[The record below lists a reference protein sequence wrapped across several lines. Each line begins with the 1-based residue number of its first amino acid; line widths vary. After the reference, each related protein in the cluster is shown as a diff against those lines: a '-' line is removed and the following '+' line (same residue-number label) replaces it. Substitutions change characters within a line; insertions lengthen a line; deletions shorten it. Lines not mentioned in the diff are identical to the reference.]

1 MFQKNSGFASIPI
14 RINESD
20 VKKDFNKFSQ
30 KMRCM
35 YGIFEPTENVLEK
48 RAFNVKFKWNPPN
61 GHPALETFL
70 S

>member
-1 MFQKNSGFASIPI
+1 
-14 RINESD
+14 
-20 VKKDFNKFSQ
+20 
-30 KMRCM
+30 M